1 MLQAIKRWFSSPSAS
16 ARYAEIEE
24 WAQSRGHQFKR
35 AREGEGFVVDA
46 SQRTPPWR
54 LEWGASQRSYIPGFE
69 LRLRGDLGAAG
80 DLHMLLI
87 GRGLMEALER
97 QVFEEYTEN
106 LQTRIDTATPEEMRW
121 LVLYPKLG
129 TAELKDLRERFG
141 GVASVP
147 AFLPQ
152 WLGGALAA
160 KLAEAAGSWLA
171 PDTPFVLIAQR
182 GRLTL
187 RTAMPE
193 PDAQRF
199 NQVVG
204 LFEVALR
211 EARRT
216 AEHWDPGAATSEQST
231 QPSLW
236 GRDGPP
242 TQT

>member
-1 MLQAIKRWFSSPSAS
+1 MLHAIKRWFSSPSS
-16 ARYAEIEE
+16 AMRFAEIEE
-24 WAQSRGHQFKR
+24 WAQSRRHQFKR

-46 SQRTPPWR
+46 AQRTPPWR
-54 LEWGASQRSYIPGFE
+54 LEWGPSQRSYITGRE
-69 LRLRGDLGAAG
+69 LRLRGDVGAAP
-80 DLHMLLI
+80 DVHMLLI
-87 GRGLMEALER
+87 SRTLMESLER

-129 TAELKDLRERFG
+129 AAELKDLRERFG
-141 GVASVP
+141 GVASAP
-147 AFLPQ
+147 QFLPQ
-152 WLGGALAA
+152 WLGGGLAA

-171 PDTPFVLIAQR
+171 PETPLVLIVQR

-187 RTAMPE
+187 RTAMPA
-193 PDAQRF
+193 PDIQRF
-199 NQVVG
+199 NDVVG

-211 EARRT
+211 EARRA
-216 AEHWDPGAATSEQST
+216 AEQWEGGPASEQST

-236 GRDGPP
+236 GREGPP

>member
-1 MLQAIKRWFSSPSAS
+1 MLHAIKRWFSSPSAS
-16 ARYAEIEE
+16 ARYADIEE
-24 WAQSRGHQFKR
+24 WAQARRHQFKR

-46 SQRTPPWR
+46 AERTPPWR
-54 LEWGASQRSYIPGFE
+54 LEWGPSQRNYIAGHE
-69 LRLRGDLGAAG
+69 LRLRGDVGASP

-87 GRGLMEALER
+87 SRALMESLER

-129 TAELKDLRERFG
+129 ANELKDLRERFG
-141 GVASVP
+141 GVASMP
-147 AFLPQ
+147 AFLAQ
-152 WLGGALAA
+152 WLNGALAA
-160 KLAEAAGSWLA
+160 KLAEAAAWLA
-171 PDTPFVLIAQR
+171 PETPLVLIVQR

-187 RTAMPE
+187 RTDMPVA
-193 PDAQRF
+193 DLQRF

-216 AEHWDPGAATSEQST
+216 AEHWDPGASSSEQST